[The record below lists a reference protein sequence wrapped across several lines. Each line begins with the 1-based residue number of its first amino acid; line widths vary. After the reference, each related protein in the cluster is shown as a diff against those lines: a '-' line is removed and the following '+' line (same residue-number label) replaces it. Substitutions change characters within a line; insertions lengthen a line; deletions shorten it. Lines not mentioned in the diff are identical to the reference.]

1 MFSAT
6 TDSINITIPCHSDKP
21 WSMSEKIYCSMALQW
36 QAGHS
41 KLNTEKSQ
49 TFLVDFDRST
59 GMLQVLWATL
69 VILGYM
75 YKFFTYSQAVVE

>member
-1 MFSAT
+1 
-6 TDSINITIPCHSDKP
+6 
-21 WSMSEKIYCSMALQW
+21 MALQW

-41 KLNTEKSQ
+41 KLNREKSQ

-59 GMLQVLWATL
+59 EMLQVLWATL

-75 YKFFTYSQAVVE
+75 YKFFTLKLW